1 MDLNNLLSEFVE
13 RVESRINETIP
24 AKQPETIYEPFR
36 YIMDGGGKR
45 IRPALTMLSAGA
57 CGSDPFAAI
66 DCAAAIEIL
75 HNFTLVHDDIM
86 DGSEKRR
93 GRQTVHIKWTPAAAI
108 ITGDVMIAYAMKLL
122 PNSKKHSRGDEI
134 KSVFLKGLIEVC
146 EGQGFDMEFNQ
157 KHDVS
162 NDDYYI
168 MIAKKTSAILQ
179 TAVLMGAHSAEASDE
194 ELEALSNFA
203 YHLGIGFQIQDDY
216 LDMTADEKLLGKKVG
231 LDIVEGKKTYLII
244 NAMIEAKSKEDV
256 NLLAEYYGNNGLPLD
271 RVPEFDKM
279 FNSLGIYDLAL
290 NESQKRFEK
299 AKQSLN
305 ALQSNKYSIL
315 LSELTDKIFRRKM

>member
-13 RVESRINETIP
+13 RVESRINKTIP

-57 CGSDPFAAI
+57 CGSDPFSAI

-108 ITGDVMIAYAMKLL
+108 ITGDAMIGYAMKLL
-122 PNSKKHSRGDEI
+122 PNSKDNSRGDEI
-134 KSVFLKGLIEVC
+134 KSVFIKGLIEVC

-162 NDDYYI
+162 NDDYNV

-179 TAVLMGAHSAEASDE
+179 TAVLMGAHCAEASDE

-231 LDIVEGKKTYLII
+231 LDIVEGKKTFLII
-244 NAMIEAKSKEDV
+244 NAMIEAKSNEDV
-256 NLLAEYYGNNGLPLD
+256 DLLAEYYQNNGLPLE

-279 FNSLGIYDLAL
+279 FNRLGIYDLAL

-305 ALQSNKYSIL
+305 ALSSNNYSIL